1 MIWFFL
7 SKLNKNYTQRIN
19 LDFDLIRW
27 GFEGFFATM
36 LYAWLPMQLSALLLV
51 YYCFVFWASKHNEM
65 KSSKFNSIRILEF
78 LIHFIILKTITV
90 LFKELFD
97 YTFLGLYVIYLGLL
111 VLFPL
116 VVVNKVSMMCR
127 IVILM
132 EQVSL
137 WAFKCIIRI
146 RFISARTAILLVS
159 LNSCSFVL
167 ETWTFLARFWT
178 SLDKNGIGTVK
189 NGTRLYHW
197 TSGNFLYD
205 NFRILWQIVSERLR
219 YN

>member
-1 MIWFFL
+1 
-7 SKLNKNYTQRIN
+7 
-19 LDFDLIRW
+19 
-27 GFEGFFATM
+27 
-36 LYAWLPMQLSALLLV
+36 
-51 YYCFVFWASKHNEM
+51 M
-65 KSSKFNSIRILEF
+65 KSSKYNSIRILEF

-137 WAFKCIIRI
+137 
-146 RFISARTAILLVS
+146 
-159 LNSCSFVL
+159 
-167 ETWTFLARFWT
+167 
-178 SLDKNGIGTVK
+178 
-189 NGTRLYHW
+189 
-197 TSGNFLYD
+197 
-205 NFRILWQIVSERLR
+205 
-219 YN
+219 